1 MKICGLDLV
10 YTLFVGSFYIVDL
23 SQSRFGSFVY
33 AYASDWFFSFISH
46 MDLSCIRTLDLHLAC
61 FLQLLCWILVV
72 FVHWIFMLHVSC
84 TSCVGSYLYSYIGSS
99 FGMFLAPPVLDLSC
113 IRTLDLHLA
122 CFLHLLCWILAVFIH
137 CIFGCFVSVAILW
150 IKPLI
155 SSPVYTG
162 VLLLAQAAKPPAAM
176 EPPHSTR

>member
-1 MKICGLDLV
+1 MGWILYTHCLLVLCIQWIFRNRDLDL
-10 YTLFVGSFYIVDL
+10 LCMPMHRIGSFHFSLTCYSL
-23 SQSRFGSFVY
+23 SLLFICPSLSFK
-33 AYASDWFFSFISH
+33 A
-46 MDLSCIRTLDLHLAC
+46 
-61 FLQLLCWILVV
+61 
-72 FVHWIFMLHVSC
+72 
-84 TSCVGSYLYSYIGSS
+84 

-122 CFLHLLCWILAVFIH
+122 CFLHLLCWILFVFVH
-137 CIFGCFVSVAILW
+137 WIFDCFVSVATLR

-176 EPPHSTR
+176 KPNIFS